1 MLRVRPTWVVLTC
14 ALFLNA
20 APVSIFNDVTNEV
33 LYANSVVGDATCG
46 ASFSTGGTAYNLTSV
61 VLELSNDAGEP
72 PDTVRASR
80 PIHGM
85 RGRHASARPSKA
97 PKAKP
102 SKAHP
107 AGDPAPS
114 ITVALWSDNGSPFP
128 GTLLATSATTLL
140 DTSLGDSPA
149 PFSFPFASY
158 PLTANTRYWIV
169 VTSPGDNSVGVWW
182 GTPDVSGPDVA
193 SEYYI
198 EDDDTVATPNAPP
211 GEPEFDG
218 AFLMQVIGD
227 PSTPPPTT
235 PAPASVTLVL
245 IGLGC
250 AALYFRRRKILRSS

>member
-1 MLRVRPTWVVLTC
+1 VILTC

-20 APVSIFNDVTNEV
+20 APVSIFNDITNPGD
-33 LYANSVVGDATCG
+33 YNASVVGLEPTG
-46 ASFSTGGTAYNLTSV
+46 ASFSTGGTAYNLTTV
-61 VLELSNDAGEP
+61 VVELSNDTDA
-72 PDTVRASR
+72 DVRASR
-80 PIHGM
+80 ASHGM
-85 RGRHASARPSKA
+85 RGRHALARAAKA

-114 ITVALWSDNGSPFP
+114 VTVALWSDNGGPGP

-149 PFSFPFASY
+149 PFSFPFSY
-158 PLTANTRYWIV
+158 PLTANTRYWIM
-169 VTSPGDNSVGVWW
+169 VTSPGENSVAEWW
-182 GTPDVSGPDVA
+182 GTLDMAGTDVVG
-193 SEYYI
+193 EYFTA
-198 EDDDTVATPNAPP
+198 DTEVSANSA
-211 GEPEFDG
+211 DNG

-227 PSTPPPTT
+227 PTTPPTT

-250 AALYFRRRKILRSS
+250 AAWYFRRRKILRSS

>member
-20 APVSIFNDVTNEV
+20 APVSIFNDVTNVAE
-33 LYANSVVGDATCG
+33 YDNFVVGDATCG
-46 ASFSTGGTAYNLTSV
+46 ASFSTGGTAYNLTTV
-61 VLELSNDAGEP
+61 VLELSNSADEEE
-72 PDTVRASR
+72 VKASSS
-80 PIHGM
+80 IHGM
-85 RGRHASARPSKA
+85 RGRHASARAAKA

-114 ITVALWSDNGSPFP
+114 ITVALWSDNGGPFP

-149 PFSFPFASY
+149 PFSFPFANY

-169 VTSPGDNSVGVWW
+169 VTSPGGNSEGIWW

-193 SEYYI
+193 SEYFI

-227 PSTPPPTT
+227 PTTPATT

-245 IGLGC
+245 LGLCG
-250 AALYFRRRKILRSS
+250 AALFFGRRKTLRSS